1 MQNAFEFVLNF
12 ERSVFECIEFH
23 RLNELK
29 SSSLSAFS
37 NEIDGENYICHVDAR
52 SDEHHMRQLFRK
64 YHKLPEIVMDDGELL
79 RIQDIFSLDSRV

>member
-23 RLNELK
+23 RQ
-29 SSSLSAFS
+29 